1 MTHSEH
7 FEPTVF
13 IVDDDQNILLA
24 LRFLLE
30 AEDLMVETYVSAQAF
45 LDRYDPR
52 RPGCLLLDLRMPG
65 MNGLELQEILAAR
78 GVHLPIIIITGQGD
92 KLMMLQALDAG
103 AIDVFQKPFDDEALV
118 KRIHQ
123 AIAGAIE

>member
-7 FEPTVF
+7 LEPTVF

-30 AEDLMVETYVSAQAF
+30 AEDLTVETYVSAQAF
-45 LDRYDPR
+45 LDRYDPT

-123 AIAGAIE
+123 AIAGDIE

>member
-1 MTHSEH
+1 MMRPEQ
-7 FEPTVF
+7 FEPTVY

-30 AEDLMVETYVSAQAF
+30 AEDLHVQTFASAEAF
-45 LDRYDPR
+45 LNHYDPT

-78 GVHLPIIIITGQGD
+78 GVQLPIIIITGQGD
-92 KLMMLQALDAG
+92 KLMKLQALDAG
-103 AIDVFQKPFDDEALV
+103 AIDVFQKPFDDEALL

-123 AIAGAIE
+123 AIAGETK

>member
-7 FEPTVF
+7 SEPTVF
-13 IVDDDQNILLA
+13 IVDDDQSILLA

-30 AEDLMVETYVSAQAF
+30 AEDLRVETYASAQAF
-45 LDRYDPR
+45 LDRYDPQ

-65 MNGLELQEILAAR
+65 MNGLELQELLAAR

-118 KRIHQ
+118 QRIHQ
-123 AIAGAIE
+123 AIAGDTE

>member
-45 LDRYDPR
+45 LDRYDPQ

>member
-1 MTHSEH
+1 
-7 FEPTVF
+7 
-13 IVDDDQNILLA
+13 
-24 LRFLLE
+24 
-30 AEDLMVETYVSAQAF
+30 MVETYVSAQAF
-45 LDRYDPR
+45 LDRYDPQ

>member
-1 MTHSEH
+1 MRPEQ
-7 FEPTVF
+7 FEPTVY

-30 AEDLMVETYVSAQAF
+30 AEDLHVQTFASAEAF
-45 LDRYDPR
+45 LNHYDPT

-78 GVHLPIIIITGQGD
+78 GVQLPIIIITGQGD
-92 KLMMLQALDAG
+92 KLMKLQALDAG
-103 AIDVFQKPFDDEALV
+103 AIDVFQKPFDDEALL

-123 AIAGAIE
+123 AIAGETK